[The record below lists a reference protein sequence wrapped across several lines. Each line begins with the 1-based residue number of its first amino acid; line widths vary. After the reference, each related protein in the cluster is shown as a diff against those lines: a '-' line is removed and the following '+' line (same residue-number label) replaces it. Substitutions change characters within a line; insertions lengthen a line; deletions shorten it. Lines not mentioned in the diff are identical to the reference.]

1 MAKKPTYRELEQR
14 INELEESERIF
25 RSVFDSIPASIVLVD
40 KEGRIIDVSPH
51 HLSHIGEGKASAK
64 AYVEKNILTHPSV
77 VDAGLSE
84 VYRKL
89 LQGVPIDETE
99 VSYTAITSDVP
110 AYYNLNA
117 VPLRENDEIIGAIIL
132 HEDISR
138 RKRLEEQWLLFMESA
153 TDSFTLYD
161 SDFNLV
167 EINKAGTELYPHH
180 IPKERLIG
188 SNLLEAV
195 PDLKK
200 TGMYDAL
207 KEVLDTGVPFLAE
220 NVITPESMGNDRYI
234 NIKAF
239 NVGNGLGIITTDIT
253 ERKRLEEQWLL
264 FMESA
269 TESFALYDSDL
280 NVVEINKVGVEL
292 YPRYVSKENIIGSNL
307 LDAVPDIKET
317 GIYDALITVLETG
330 EPFLADN
337 VIAPTTMGEDR
348 YLKFK
353 AFRVGNGLGIITTDI
368 TESKQLEEQWL
379 LFMES
384 ATDSFTLYDS
394 DLNVVEINS
403 VGVDIYPSHVSKENI
418 IGSNLLEAVPD
429 LKKTGMYD
437 AFVKVL
443 ETGEPFL
450 AENVITPTTMG
461 KDRYINIQAFR
472 VGNGLGMIISDITER
487 KHAEDELLR
496 HQNHLEDLVIERT
509 ANLEETNTA
518 LKVLLKKRDEDKT
531 ELEERML
538 VNVRELVTPYLD
550 KLKRSKPNDR
560 QTVLLEIM
568 ESNLNDVV
576 SPFVRKLSP
585 KHLKLTPTEIQMA
598 NLIKQGKTSK
608 EIADLLNLATSTID
622 FHRDNIRKKVG
633 IKNKKVNLR
642 TYLLSLQ

>member
-1 MAKKPTYRELEQR
+1 MAKKPTYQEQKQR

-40 KEGRIIDVSPH
+40 KEGRIIDIGPH
-51 HLSHIGEGKASAK
+51 HLSHIGEGKASAEDYTDK
-64 AYVEKNILTHPSV
+64 SILSRPSTEE
-77 VDAGLSE
+77 AGLSE
-84 VYRKL
+84 MFKEL
-89 LQGVPIDETE
+89 LKGVPIHDTE
-99 VSYTAITSDVP
+99 VYYAAITSKTP
-110 AYYNLNA
+110 AYYNINA
-117 VPLRENDEIIGAIIL
+117 VPLLENNEIIGAIII

-153 TDSFTLYD
+153 TDSFTLFD
-161 SDFNLV
+161 SDFNVV
-167 EINKAGTELYPHH
+167 EINNVGVDLYPSHVS
-180 IPKERLIG
+180 KEDIIG
-188 SNLLEAV
+188 SNLFDAV

-200 TGMYDAL
+200 KDMYDAFS
-207 KEVLDTGVPFLAE
+207 KVLDTGEPFLAE
-220 NVITPESMGNDRYI
+220 NVIAPTLMGKDRYV

-239 NVGNGLGIITTDIT
+239 RVGNGLGIITTDIT

-269 TESFALYDSDL
+269 TDSFTLFDTDF
-280 NVVEINKVGVEL
+280 NVLEINNVGVEL
-292 YPRYVSKENIIGSNL
+292 YPSY
-307 LDAVPDIKET
+307 A
-317 GIYDALITVLETG
+317 
-330 EPFLADN
+330 
-337 VIAPTTMGEDR
+337 
-348 YLKFK
+348 
-353 AFRVGNGLGIITTDI
+353 
-368 TESKQLEEQWL
+368 
-379 LFMES
+379 
-384 ATDSFTLYDS
+384 
-394 DLNVVEINS
+394 
-403 VGVDIYPSHVSKENI
+403 SKENI

-437 AFVKVL
+437 AFMKVL

-450 AENVITPTTMG
+450 DENASAPTTMG
-461 KDRYINIQAFR
+461 EDRYLNIKAFK
-472 VGNGLGMIISDITER
+472 VGDGLGIITTDITESKR
-487 KHAEDELLR
+487 TEDELRR
-496 HQNHLEDLVIERT
+496 HQNHLEELVKERT
-509 ANLEETNTA
+509 VNLEETNTA
-518 LKVLLKKRDEDKT
+518 LKVLLKKRDEDKN

-538 VNVRELVTPYLD
+538 INVRELVMPYLD
-550 KLKRSKPNDR
+550 KLKGSQPNER

-608 EIADLLNLATSTID
+608 EIAELLNLATSTID

>member
-1 MAKKPTYRELEQR
+1 MAKKPTYLELEQR
-14 INELEESERIF
+14 INELEEKVQTLKFSENALKESERIF

-40 KEGRIIDVSPH
+40 KEGKIIDISPY

-64 AYVEKNILTHPSV
+64 ANVEKNILTHPSV
-77 VDAGLSE
+77 VEAGLSE
-84 VYRKL
+84 KYREL
-89 LQGVPIDETE
+89 LQGVPIDKME
-99 VSYTAITSDVP
+99 VSYNAITSDIP

-132 HEDISR
+132 HEDISS

-153 TDSFTLYD
+153 TDSF
-161 SDFNLV
+161 
-167 EINKAGTELYPHH
+167 
-180 IPKERLIG
+180 
-188 SNLLEAV
+188 
-195 PDLKK
+195 
-200 TGMYDAL
+200 AL
-207 KEVLDTGVPFLAE
+207 F
-220 NVITPESMGNDRYI
+220 
-234 NIKAF
+234 
-239 NVGNGLGIITTDIT
+239 
-253 ERKRLEEQWLL
+253 
-264 FMESA
+264 
-269 TESFALYDSDL
+269 DSDL
-280 NVVEINKVGVEL
+280 NVVEINKVGVDL
-292 YPRYVSKENIIGSNL
+292 YPRYVSKENIKGSNL
-307 LDAVPDIKET
+307 LDAVPDLKET
-317 GIYDALITVLETG
+317 GMYDALMKVLDTG
-330 EPFLADN
+330 EPLLAEN

-353 AFRVGNGLGIITTDI
+353 AFKVGTGIGIITTDI
-368 TESKQLEEQWL
+368 TERKRLEEQWL

-403 VGVDIYPSHVSKENI
+403 VGVDIYPSYLSKGNI
-418 IGSNLLEAVPD
+418 IGSNLLDAVPD
-429 LKKTGMYD
+429 LKETGIYNSLM
-437 AFVKVL
+437 KVL
-443 ETGEPFL
+443 HTGEPFV
-450 AENVITPTTMG
+450 AENVITPATMG
-461 KDRYINIQAFR
+461 KDRYINIKAFR
-472 VGNGLGMIISDITER
+472 VGNDLGMIISDITER
-487 KHAEDELLR
+487 KHAEDELRR
-496 HQNHLEDLVIERT
+496 HQNHLEELVNDRT

-538 VNVRELVTPYLD
+538 VNVRELVMPYLE
-550 KLKRSKPNDR
+550 KLKGSQPNDR

-568 ESNLNDVV
+568 ESNLSDVV

-608 EIADLLNLATSTID
+608 EIASLLNLATSTID